1 VRNVFIRE
9 VIKPLAPKFP
19 SPEDEQGFKNGRLH
33 SYRHYFV
40 SHCANNAINERAIME
55 WLGHQD
61 SEMVRHYYHLHDEEA
76 RRQMDRLDPLG
87 SAGNRLPGNDNGAA
101 HNKQETPPSPE
112 RTDDKSLVAA

>member
-61 SEMVRHYYHLHDEEA
+61 SEMVR
-76 RRQMDRLDPLG
+76 LDPLG
-87 SAGNRLPGNDNGAA
+87 SAGNRLPDDDNGAA
-101 HNKQETPPSPE
+101 NKNQEAPPSPE
-112 RTDDKSLVAA
+112 RTGENHS